1 MACQTRFEKMSPF
14 LSSQVEKEKEQLR
27 IMMAKRFRPDSSEMA
42 AELRTLADALDEN
55 LEFQRLMSGRPRTED
70 VEDQILPRLADLRS
84 RSEKANGLHDD
95 PPRLPTPS
103 QQRSAS
109 RDTLRRTERSTN
121 LCGMHNGQSDPR
133 AYGRSA
139 AERLP
144 LGRHYSE
151 NDVPKEIVRPSST
164 HPARSMTPQPARPK
178 TIQSIRSMTPQP
190 VPTSNHVHHGS
201 NSRNH
206 SQPAYARASAH
217 TAIVARGGQ
226 DRRRSRPPPPQRLYE
241 VPDPPQTYGLSL
253 PPDLESNPYYR
264 PQVACPSERVPR
276 RECFPRI
283 AEEKRGRKMEASLWA
298 SHHETIY
305 QNDSNILEREYDPE
319 RDDDAESVGSLDH
332 FQPTAPPRMIK
343 AQNRVTW
350 NGSFGR

>member
-1 MACQTRFEKMSPF
+1 MSPF
-14 LSSQVEKEKEQLR
+14 LSSQGEKEKEQLR
-27 IMMAKRFRPDSSEMA
+27 SMMAKRFRANSSEMA

-55 LEFQRLMSGRPRTED
+55 LEFQRLMSGRTRTED
-70 VEDQILPRLADLRS
+70 VEDRILSRLADLRS
-84 RSEKANGLHDD
+84 KGEKVNGLHDD

-103 QQRSAS
+103 QQRSVS
-109 RDTLRRTERSTN
+109 RDSLRRTERSTN

-133 AYGRSA
+133 SYGRSA

-151 NDVPKEIVRPSST
+151 NDVPHEIVRPSST
-164 HPARSMTPQPARPK
+164 QPARSMTPQPTRPR

-190 VPTSNHVHHGS
+190 APTSNHLHHSS

-206 SQPAYARASAH
+206 SQPPYARASAH
-217 TAIVARGGQ
+217 TSIVARGGQ
-226 DRRRSRPPPPQRLYE
+226 DRRRSRPPPQRLYE
-241 VPDPPQTYGLSL
+241 VPDPPQSYGLSL

-264 PQVACPSERVPR
+264 PQVASPSERVPR

-283 AEEKRGRKMEASLWA
+283 AEEKRGRKMEATVWA
-298 SHHETIY
+298 SHHETVY
-305 QNDSNILEREYDPE
+305 QNDSNIVEREYDPE
-319 RDDDAESVGSLDH
+319 RDEDAESVGSLDH

-350 NGSFGR
+350 NGSFSR